1 MNRLPLSLLPLQSGV
16 GNIANAIIGGLA
28 DGPFNNVEVWT
39 EVIQG
44 NNSDND
50 NDNDM
55 ICKKNFLVHESIRFD
70 YMTNL

>member
-1 MNRLPLSLLPLQSGV
+1 MDRLPNSLLPLQSGV

-44 NNSDND
+44 DNL
-50 NDNDM
+50 
-55 ICKKNFLVHESIRFD
+55 I
-70 YMTNL
+70 